1 MKRFAVILIIAV
13 LALGCVFA
21 ATSDTVVLET
31 SVQEVIPCFE
41 IYGSTTAT
49 KDVKGVSGIST
60 DADVAKATAV
70 VKASIDEDN
79 DEVKLNVFVYE
90 VGLKNEA
97 RKNFIR
103 YKDDGL
109 TVTIKADSLKNV
121 NYLNGTVTSM
131 KETGDVKTVST
142 PSAFSAVKQLDKEI
156 HTVSIDSTTAK
167 DTVTL
172 TAKYTGEKVSVT
184 DATTGLAVTDWTW
197 TWDTSKLVAGET
209 YRADITITYTVK

>member
-21 ATSDTVVLET
+21 ANSDTVVLET
-31 SVQEVIPCFE
+31 SVEKVIPCFE
-41 IYGSTTAT
+41 IYGKSVSDSTKGDTTGNVVVSAT
-49 KDVKGVSGIST
+49 
-60 DADVAKATAV
+60 
-70 VKASIDEDN
+70 IDEEADT
-79 DEVKLNVFVYE
+79 VSLKVLVYE
-90 VGLKNEA
+90 VGLKDST

-103 YKDDGL
+103 YKDDSL
-109 TVTIKADSLKNV
+109 TVTIKADALKNKS
-121 NYLNGTVTSM
+121 YLDGSNTKMT
-131 KETGDVKTVST
+131 ETGDVKTVST
-142 PSAFSAVKQLDKEI
+142 PSAFSAVKQKQGDKEI

-184 DATTGLAVTDWTW
+184 DAATGLAVTDWTW

>member
-31 SVQEVIPCFE
+31 IVEKVIPCFE
-41 IYGSTTAT
+41 IYGNSVATAN
-49 KDVKGVSGIST
+49 KGISGLDT
-60 DADVAKATAV
+60 DKKIADATGNGVISAT
-70 VKASIDEDN
+70 IDEEADT
-79 DEVKLNVFVYE
+79 VSLKVLVYE
-90 VGLKNEA
+90 VGLKDST

-103 YKDDGL
+103 YKDDSL
-109 TVTIKADSLKNV
+109 TVTIKADALKNKS
-121 NYLNGTVTSM
+121 YLDGSNTKMT
-131 KETGDVKTVST
+131 ETGDVKSITT
-142 PSAFSAVKQLDKEI
+142 PTAFAGVKQGTKDI
-156 HTVSIDSTTAK
+156 HTVTAATTT

-172 TAKYTGEKVSVT
+172 TAVYTGEKVNVT
-184 DATTGLAVTDWTW
+184 NAENGLAVTDWTW